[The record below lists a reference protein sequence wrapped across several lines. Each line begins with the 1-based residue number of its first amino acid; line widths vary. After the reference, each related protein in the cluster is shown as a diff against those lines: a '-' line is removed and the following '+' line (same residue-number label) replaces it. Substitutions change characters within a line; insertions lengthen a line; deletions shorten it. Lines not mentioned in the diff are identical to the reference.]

1 MSYIL
6 DALKRA
12 EAERG
17 GAGPARAALPAS
29 FFPAAGASGARARLW
44 LGTGLLGGATA
55 LAFALAALGNRPE
68 AAVVTATPA
77 ATNQAASPEPAT
89 TQAQA
94 VIIPPPPARMPASAP
109 AKAAKAALPP
119 PAPVTLRDLPADI
132 QREIPPL
139 AVGGFLYSA
148 NVADRSVLINKRLRR
163 EGDEVAP
170 GLVLEA
176 LQPNGMVFN
185 YRGYRYRST
194 Y

>member
-44 LGTGLLGGATA
+44 LGAGLLGVATA
-55 LAFALAALGNRPE
+55 LAFALAALGNRPQG
-68 AAVVTATPA
+68 AVVTATPA

-89 TQAQA
+89 TLAPA

-109 AKAAKAALPP
+109 AKTAKAAMPG
-119 PAPVTLRDLPADI
+119 PVTLRDLPADI

-148 NVADRSVLINKRLRR
+148 NAADRSVLINKRLRR